1 MGNYKRGA
9 YAKTYISHC
18 LWCGKEIQTKKGFEM
33 KKRERR
39 ILEHIKKFVN
49 KDEKILS
56 FKKVRGKGVL
66 PHYYIIT
73 DKGDLTMPLKWY

>member
-1 MGNYKRGA
+1 M
-9 YAKTYISHC
+9 
-18 LWCGKEIQTKKGFEM
+18 E
-33 KKRERR
+33 KREGR

-56 FKKVRGKGVL
+56 FKKVKIKGVL

-73 DKGDLTMPLKWY
+73 DKGDLTIPLKWY

>member
-1 MGNYKRGA
+1 
-9 YAKTYISHC
+9 
-18 LWCGKEIQTKKGFEM
+18 M
-33 KKRERR
+33 KKREGR

-66 PHYYIIT
+66 PHNYIIT
-73 DKGDLTMPLKWY
+73 DKGDLTIPLKWSYRDW